1 MMASSSHT
9 VSETS
14 WPKGSMTQLPPRQ
27 AMSGRAAISA
37 VPLTVW
43 G

>member
-1 MMASSSHT
+1 MMSSLSQT
-9 VSETS
+9 VTEAS